1 MCYNI
6 INSLQ
11 NGTDMIFD
19 LKAKKNVDTIDI
31 TIKDKSLE
39 LNIIEAIKLRNL
51 LNRFI
56 NGDLPE
62 KEVIES

>member
-39 LNIIEAIKLRNL
+39 LNRIEAIKLRNL